1 MQIYDGET
9 GMFLAAHE
17 RCHSAVGMKTHLL
30 PEHLTPEEKRT
41 RLSPDQWVE
50 LFSTR
55 LGIERTIVEKFV
67 AQAFKS
73 DFNGRRLCGVV
84 RALKRSFSV
93 QVIERA
99 MQVMLDTDIWTIAFF
114 QQQCE
119 TIQLDDRSGNLFEDR
134 HEDDADYVT
143 TEHDNIRDDYE

>member
-1 MQIYDGET
+1 
-9 GMFLAAHE
+9 
-17 RCHSAVGMKTHLL
+17 MKTHIL

-55 LGIERTIVEKFV
+55 LGIERTNVEKFV

-73 DFNGRRLCGVV
+73 DFNGRRLCSVV

-99 MQVMLDTDIWTIAFF
+99 MQAC
-114 QQQCE
+114 Q
-119 TIQLDDRSGNLFEDR
+119 RSGKL
-134 HEDDADYVT
+134 T
-143 TEHDNIRDDYE
+143 P